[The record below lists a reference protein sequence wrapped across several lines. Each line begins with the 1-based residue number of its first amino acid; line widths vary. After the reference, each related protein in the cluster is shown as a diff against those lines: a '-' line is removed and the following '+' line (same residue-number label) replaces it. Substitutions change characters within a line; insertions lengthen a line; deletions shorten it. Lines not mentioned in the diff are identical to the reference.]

1 MQKLVYRNRLRRVCF
16 SYIARNASI
25 GWLIQFLVFSYFFVS
40 FLHFHMSYE
49 NESIHLFIRFLLSS
63 YFFFLS
69 FVSCVLPRIHSNVKC
84 LILDSISMEAILL
97 AGKYPVLREIKLF
110 NFNQEIFS
118 RYFTGKKLMCSDLF
132 KD

>member
-1 MQKLVYRNRLRRVCF
+1 
-16 SYIARNASI
+16 
-25 GWLIQFLVFSYFFVS
+25 
-40 FLHFHMSYE
+40 
-49 NESIHLFIRFLLSS
+49 
-63 YFFFLS
+63 
-69 FVSCVLPRIHSNVKC
+69 
-84 LILDSISMEAILL
+84 MEAILL